1 MGKTCFFIGHHDAP
15 PAIREL
21 LDVAVERHITEY
33 GVTRFI
39 VGHYGAFDSMAA
51 AAVIHAKMKYEGVE
65 LLLLLPYHPTERPIQ
80 PEKGFDAT
88 FYPEGMEKV
97 PRRYAILRA
106 NEYVIRHICDYLIAY
121 DRFLATKTHDF
132 VEIAR
137 KRAAKDGL
145 HIENLADLL

>member
-1 MGKTCFFIGHHDAP
+1 MKTCFFIGHHDAP

-21 LDVAVERHITEY
+21 LDVAVERHIKKY

-51 AAVIHAKMKYEGVE
+51 AAVIRAKMKYEGVE

-97 PRRYAILRA
+97 LRRYAIPRA

>member
-21 LDVAVERHITEY
+21 LDVAVEHHITEY

-51 AAVIHAKMKYEGVE
+51 AAVTSAKMKYEGVE

-97 PRRYAILRA
+97 PRRYAIPRA

>member
-21 LDVAVERHITEY
+21 LDVAVERHTTEY

-51 AAVIHAKMKYEGVE
+51 TAVTRMKMKYEGVK

-97 PRRYAILRA
+97 PRRYAIPRA